1 LDRLL
6 GGPTFRKKLNIS
18 YKGCFGKG
26 DILQMVKKWVKRG
39 GRGGYPQKCQKVP
52 FLGGSKGGKRGK
64 KGGEGGVPS
73 KTPTFGLKKGGV
85 AGI

>member
-1 LDRLL
+1 MLWKGRYPPN
-6 GGPTFRKKLNIS
+6 GQKVGKK
-18 YKGCFGKG
+18 
-26 DILQMVKKWVKRG
+26 G